1 LMPPTVF
8 RLFRTQCD
16 WGAIAMTDIGNTAT
30 EAPDHHSDPATARLW
45 VQLLAVIILIEI
57 AALPVTRSLIAGLF

>member
-1 LMPPTVF
+1 
-8 RLFRTQCD
+8 
-16 WGAIAMTDIGNTAT
+16 MTDIGNTAT